1 MRMVFILL
9 ALSAGAAGANE
20 PVEMLGGYPVYG
32 AGMPRSGLVVSL
44 EQAIERLSIE
54 QVGARKITGT
64 LETACEEGQS
74 CEWSLTQH
82 TARALIRFDSAMPV
96 TSSDSEAIVFGVL
109 RKSDDPSLP
118 VGQDHYYIVATSVM
132 VKLTP

>member
-1 MRMVFILL
+1 MRVVIILL
-9 ALSAGAAGANE
+9 ALIASSVAANE

-44 EQAIERLSIE
+44 EQAIERLSLE

-64 LETACEEGQS
+64 LHAACEAQS
-74 CEWSLTQH
+74 CEWSLAQQA
-82 TARALIRFDSAMPV
+82 ARALIRFDGAMPV

-109 RKSDDPSLP
+109 RKSDDPTLP

-132 VKLTP
+132 VKPAP